1 MKNDATTRAP
11 FCIRIMILM
20 ICCVLLCPLKG
31 QSSETKER
39 DSFRIASLTLAVSGI
54 SNPAS
59 QLKTFADSDSS
70 SLRSPGKRQQNVTS
84 GCDGGDTP
92 AVLPVVPPLPD
103 FFLCAQEH
111 FELRSWPPESHGL
124 IHWFSLA
131 PPSSR
136 NV

>member
-1 MKNDATTRAP
+1 MKNDATTRAS

-54 SNPAS
+54 SNPVS
-59 QLKTFADSDSS
+59 QLKTFADSDGS